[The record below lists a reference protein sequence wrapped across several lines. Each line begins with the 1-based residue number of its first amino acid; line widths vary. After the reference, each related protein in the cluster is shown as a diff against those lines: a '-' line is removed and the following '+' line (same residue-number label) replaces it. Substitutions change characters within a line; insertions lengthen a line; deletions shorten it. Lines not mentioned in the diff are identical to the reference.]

1 MASKYHSASLTE
13 EQGGVEDDDSE
24 SSWDIYWLLFRKLE
38 KYCH

>member
-24 SSWDIYWLLFRKLE
+24 SSWTFIG
-38 KYCH
+38 YCYEN